1 MQTQMAHCSLQ
12 HDFGGRGSNYTK
24 ARVIEESPLVEIY
37 RSSHHNIER
46 NFNITGLTQRH
57 GLPNLSKTFET
68 LALYFKI
75 HGPNEHR
82 TGRKSAHAI
91 PDMIDRGLN
100 IIEIS
105 TSTPDEVDHQVL
117 EAEDLEVEL
126 L

>member
-1 MQTQMAHCSLQ
+1 MAHFSRQ

-57 GLPNLSKTFET
+57 GPPNLSRTFET
-68 LALYFKI
+68 LASYFKI
-75 HGPNEHR
+75 HGPNEHY

-100 IIEIS
+100 NIETS
-105 TSTPDEVDHQVL
+105 TSMPEEVDHQVL